1 MDIFKDR
8 ERYLIERWYWSGSI
22 EEENKEMGRATTNTE
37 ISINDFLSINGNRLI
52 NNLFSCFDVLLVEFI
67 EIDNKTST

>member
-1 MDIFKDR
+1 
-8 ERYLIERWYWSGSI
+8 
-22 EEENKEMGRATTNTE
+22 MGRATTNTE

-52 NNLFSCFDVLLVEFI
+52 NNLLSCFDVLLVEFI